1 MSFSELKAFDAV
13 ARHGSFV
20 KAADEL
26 CRTQPTITM
35 QVSQLERAYGV
46 ELIIRN
52 KGRVKGLSHLGQQ
65 LYEITRTIFTLEQ
78 DAETLLT
85 DAGKLV
91 NGEIHIIGTAHLMV
105 LSLIKELKKEYPNI
119 NCQMQFANSEEV
131 LKQILECRAD
141 FGILGG
147 KVTHSDCIAVPIA
160 KPEIILIGPK
170 NFKTEKKGVLSRK
183 EFAKQTLLIREP
195 GSETRELLLKKAKQH
210 KYKPANFMEINSR
223 SATITGARDGMG
235 FAAVSEHEIE
245 PSKELGI
252 YRLKDF
258 RVYGVNHAICLVNRS
273 KNKLLQVLL
282 KKCQAMNADNI

>member
-35 QVSQLERAYGV
+35 QVSQLEHAYGV

-91 NGEIHIIGTAHLMV
+91 HGQIHIIGTAHLMV
-105 LSLIKELKKEYPNI
+105 LSLIKELKKEFPNI

-131 LKQILECRAD
+131 LKHILECRAD

-170 NFKTEKKGVLSRK
+170 HFKTDTKGVLSRK

-210 KYKPANFMEINSR
+210 NYKPANFMEINSR

-245 PSKELGI
+245 PSDGFGV

-258 RVYGVNHAICLVNRS
+258 RVYGVNHAVCLVNRS

-282 KKCQAMNADNI
+282 KKCKEMNASDL